1 MLINKISSFFFI
13 FISSDT
19 AVSGFAYCNENGLN
33 FSTSAAAYSEDD
45 GDFTP
50 GRRSKVSRVRN

>member
-1 MLINKISSFFFI
+1 MFF
-13 FISSDT
+13 STSVCSDT
-19 AVSGFAYCNENGLN
+19 AVSSFAYCNESGLN

-50 GRRSKVSRVRN
+50 GRRSKVSRVR